1 MVAYQWRSF
10 VDGVLSDKANFDMP
24 ASELSPGTHSIFFR
38 AQDDDGLWSTEDIGY
53 VTINK
58 ALRGDANDD
67 GVVNVVDA
75 MFVAQYAVGNRD
87 ASTLNMANADANLDG
102 TVNVVDAMFIA
113 QYAVGARTW

>member
-1 MVAYQWRSF
+1 M
-10 VDGVLSDKANFDMP
+10 
-24 ASELSPGTHSIFFR
+24 
-38 AQDDDGLWSTEDIGY
+38 
-53 VTINK
+53 
-58 ALRGDANDD
+58 RGDANGD